1 MGEPAEA
8 RPQPTQYHLSE
19 AWQRRLVG
27 ASEPD
32 RVQGEQRQRSGF
44 RFRDIR
50 QLHGSSEGGYQPATK
65 GSNMRTSDRYHQGSR
80 AIAARRSEPAARPSR
95 TRAPRKAIRAL
106 IAGGSA
112 AVVLAGA
119 VPALAASLARTTA
132 GRPAAALPVA
142 ASKASTQRRQVITL
156 NLQQRVRLTTRT
168 DYVLSGVA
176 SPARTGSQV
185 RIQLRTA
192 TGWRTVARVTM
203 RRLSATRSQYRVRL
217 HNPVRGIYRA
227 QLVGTR
233 TALPTASQPVPL
245 GVTEAALAP
254 AISAALVQEHVA
266 EVTYANVIA
275 RLGRTSPFTN
285 VITSE
290 EEHIATLEQ
299 LARIYAIALPAG
311 PFTGEAAPSTRV
323 EACRLGVTVEQTVIS
338 LYNRLLPTV
347 SAYANVTRAF
357 NNLRTA
363 SQDSHLPAFQHCS

>member
-1 MGEPAEA
+1 MP
-8 RPQPTQYHLSE
+8 
-19 AWQRRLVG
+19 
-27 ASEPD
+27 
-32 RVQGEQRQRSGF
+32 
-44 RFRDIR
+44 
-50 QLHGSSEGGYQPATK
+50 
-65 GSNMRTSDRYHQGSR
+65 
-80 AIAARRSEPAARPSR
+80 ARRPAAGMSR

-119 VPALAASLARTTA
+119 VPALAASFARTTA
-132 GRPAAALPVA
+132 GRPAATPVA
-142 ASKASTQRRQVITL
+142 ASQASTQRRQVITL

-176 SPARTGSQV
+176 SPARTGAQV
-185 RIQLRTA
+185 RSQLRTA

-217 HNPVRGIYRA
+217 HNPVPGIYRA

-254 AISAALVQEHVA
+254 AITAALVQEHVA

-275 RLGRTSPFTN
+275 RLGRISPFTN
-285 VITSE
+285 VLTSE
-290 EEHIATLEQ
+290 QEHIATLEQ
-299 LARIYAIALPAG
+299 LARIYAIALPTG

-338 LYNRLLPTV
+338 LYDRLLPTV

-363 SQDSHLPAFQHCS
+363 SKDSHLPAFQHCS